1 LPCVGPGSDFLEIFQ
16 PQKELTMMK
25 TRTFL
30 SLGLITAALGLS
42 ACGAMM
48 PTNTIALSAK
58 LSAANEVP
66 ANASTG
72 SGMLEA
78 SFDKQTNVLTW
89 TASYAGLTGPVKAGH
104 FHGPAAAGANA
115 GVALGFTG
123 SVESPIKGSATLTAA
138 QAADVMAGKWYVNLH
153 TAANPG
159 GEVRGQVM
167 PAQ

>member
-1 LPCVGPGSDFLEIFQ
+1 
-16 PQKELTMMK
+16 MMK

-30 SLGLITAALGLS
+30 SLGVIAAALSLS
-42 ACGAMM
+42 ACGSMVASNAM
-48 PTNTIALSAK
+48 ALSAK
-58 LSAANEVP
+58 LSGANEVP
-66 ANASTG
+66 SNTSAGT
-72 SGMLEA
+72 GMLDA
-78 SFDKQTNVLTW
+78 SLDKQTNVLTW
-89 TASYAGLTGPVKAGH
+89 TVTYAGLTGPVKAGH

-115 GVALGFTG
+115 GVALGFSG
-123 SVESPIKGSATLTAA
+123 SVESPIKGTATLTAA

>member
-1 LPCVGPGSDFLEIFQ
+1 
-16 PQKELTMMK
+16 MK

-30 SLGLITAALGLS
+30 SLGLIAATLGLS

-48 PTNTIALSAK
+48 GSNTTALSAK
-58 LSAANEVP
+58 LSGANEVP
-66 ANASTG
+66 ANTSSGT
-72 SGMLEA
+72 GMLDA
-78 SFDKQTNVLTW
+78 SLDKQSNVLTW
-89 TASYAGLTGPVKAGH
+89 TLTYSGLSGPVKAGH

-115 GVALGFTG
+115 GVALPFTG

-138 QAADVMAGKWYVNLH
+138 QVADLMAGKWYVNLH

-167 PAQ
+167 PAR

>member
-1 LPCVGPGSDFLEIFQ
+1 MTHTPIQIFNH
-16 PQKELTMMK
+16 QKELTMMK

-30 SLGLITAALGLS
+30 SLGVITAALGLS
-42 ACGAMM
+42 ACGSMM
-48 PTNTIALSAK
+48 ASNTMALSAK
-58 LSAANEVP
+58 LSGASEVP

-72 SGMLEA
+72 SGMLNA
-78 SFDKQTNVLTW
+78 SLDKQTNVLTW
-89 TASYAGLTGPVKAGH
+89 TVTYAGLTGPVKAGH

-115 GVALGFTG
+115 GVAMGFSG

-138 QAADVMAGKWYVNLH
+138 QAADVVAGKWYVNLH

-167 PAQ
+167 STQ

>member
-1 LPCVGPGSDFLEIFQ
+1 
-16 PQKELTMMK
+16 MK

-30 SLGLITAALGLS
+30 SLSVITAALGLS
-42 ACGAMM
+42 ACGSMM
-48 PTNTIALSAK
+48 ANNTTALRAS
-58 LSAANEVP
+58 LSSANEVP

-72 SGMLEA
+72 TGALDA
-78 SFDKQTNVLTW
+78 SLDKQSNVLTW
-89 TASYAGLTGPVKAGH
+89 TVTYAGLTGPVKAGH

-153 TAANPG
+153 TGANPG
-159 GEVRGQVM
+159 GELRGQVM

>member
-1 LPCVGPGSDFLEIFQ
+1 
-16 PQKELTMMK
+16 MMK
-25 TRTFL
+25 TRTLL
-30 SLGLITAALGLS
+30 SLGVIAAALSLS
-42 ACGAMM
+42 ACGSMM
-48 PTNTIALSAK
+48 ASNTTSLSAK
-58 LSAANEVP
+58 LSGVNEVP
-66 ANASTG
+66 ANTSAG

-78 SFDKQTNVLTW
+78 NLDKQTNLLTW
-89 TASYAGLTGPVKAGH
+89 TVTYSGLTGPVKAGH

>member
-1 LPCVGPGSDFLEIFQ
+1 
-16 PQKELTMMK
+16 MMK

-30 SLGLITAALGLS
+30 SLGVIAAALGLS
-42 ACGAMM
+42 ACGSMM
-48 PTNTIALSAK
+48 ASNATALSAK
-58 LSAANEVP
+58 LSGANEVP
-66 ANASTG
+66 ANASAG
-72 SGMLEA
+72 SGMLDA

-89 TASYAGLTGPVKAGH
+89 TVTYAGLTGPVKAGH

-123 SVESPIKGSATLTAA
+123 SVESPIKGSATLTPA
-138 QAADVMAGKWYVNLH
+138 QVADLMAGKWYVNLH

-159 GEVRGQVM
+159 GEMRGQVM

>member
-1 LPCVGPGSDFLEIFQ
+1 
-16 PQKELTMMK
+16 MMK

-30 SLGLITAALGLS
+30 SLGVVAAALSLS
-42 ACGAMM
+42 ACGSMM
-48 PTNTIALSAK
+48 SSNTTALAAK
-58 LSAANEVP
+58 LSGANEVP
-66 ANASTG
+66 ANTSTG
-72 SGMLEA
+72 SGMLDA
-78 SFDKQTNVLTW
+78 SLDKQTNVLTW
-89 TASYAGLTGPVKAGH
+89 TVTYAGLTSPVKAGH

-167 PAQ
+167 PAR

>member
-1 LPCVGPGSDFLEIFQ
+1 
-16 PQKELTMMK
+16 MMK

-30 SLGLITAALGLS
+30 SLGVIAAALSLS
-42 ACGAMM
+42 ACGSMM
-48 PTNTIALSAK
+48 ASNTTALSAK
-58 LSAANEVP
+58 LSGANEVP
-66 ANASTG
+66 ANTSAG
-72 SGMLEA
+72 SGMLDA

-89 TASYAGLTGPVKAGH
+89 TVTYAGLTGPVKAGH

-123 SVESPIKGSATLTAA
+123 SVDSPIKGSATLTAA
-138 QAADVMAGKWYVNLH
+138 QVADVMAGKWYVNLH

-167 PAQ
+167 PMQ

>member
-1 LPCVGPGSDFLEIFQ
+1 
-16 PQKELTMMK
+16 MMK

-30 SLGLITAALGLS
+30 SLGVIAAALSLS
-42 ACGAMM
+42 ACGSMVASNAM
-48 PTNTIALSAK
+48 ALSAK

-66 ANASTG
+66 SNTSAGT
-72 SGMLEA
+72 GMLDA
-78 SFDKQTNVLTW
+78 SLDKQTNVLTW
-89 TASYAGLTGPVKAGH
+89 TVTYAGLTGPVKAGH

-115 GVALGFTG
+115 GVALGFSG
-123 SVESPIKGSATLTAA
+123 SVESPIKGTATLTAA

>member
-1 LPCVGPGSDFLEIFQ
+1 
-16 PQKELTMMK
+16 MK

-30 SLGLITAALGLS
+30 SLGVIAAALSLS
-42 ACGAMM
+42 ACGSMVASNAM
-48 PTNTIALSAK
+48 ALSAK

-66 ANASTG
+66 SNTSAGT
-72 SGMLEA
+72 GMLDA
-78 SFDKQTNVLTW
+78 SLDKQTNVLTW
-89 TASYAGLTGPVKAGH
+89 TVTYAGLTGPVKAGH

-115 GVALGFTG
+115 GVALGFSG
-123 SVESPIKGSATLTAA
+123 SVESPIKGTATLTAA